1 MSEQERLS
9 NSTVA
14 NQIPTV
20 FSGAVWFKSLLLH
33 VKGISAEQALHPT
46 PGRAPSAEDQ
56 SRHGLRRLELGRLRL
71 TGAQGNGDQDVFS
84 IRMAGSEAEWN
95 GLKTEPER
103 RTARVQQAV
112 QTLGTRDGQ
121 KLNSLPN
128 RLIRAA
134 PHAGSVVQI
143 LEFTP

>member
-33 VKGISAEQALHPT
+33 VKGI
-46 PGRAPSAEDQ
+46 SAEDQ

-95 GLKTEPER
+95 GLKTERER